1 MKIIPKEETLNL
13 KEGDVIETQDLKG
26 RRNYFIICKS
36 DDIRFALVNLSKSGN
51 WDGGELTVDG
61 VEIANL
67 QDFVNTTDE
76 LIINLTNKGYTD
88 IKKVTLEAR
97 EV

>member
-1 MKIIPKEETLNL
+1 MKIIPKDETLNL
-13 KEGDVIETQDLKG
+13 NEGDVIEAQDLKG
-26 RRNYFIICKS
+26 RRNYFIICRS
-36 DDIRFALVNLSKSGN
+36 GDIRFALTNLSKAGN

-88 IKKVTLEAR
+88 IKKSNP
-97 EV
+97 